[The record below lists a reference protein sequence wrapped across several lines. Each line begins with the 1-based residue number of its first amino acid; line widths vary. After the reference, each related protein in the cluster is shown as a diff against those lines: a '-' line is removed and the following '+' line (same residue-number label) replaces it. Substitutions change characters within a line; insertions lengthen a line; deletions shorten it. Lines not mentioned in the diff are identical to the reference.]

1 MKEIVSIFLCG
12 KMYGVDIENIQGIE
26 NYTDVIRTG
35 GEPGCLDGF
44 VVIRESQI
52 PMINLR
58 KKLVLPLVPV
68 TEETKILIFMTDHGP
83 AGAVVDGV
91 QDILR
96 VEGDNIQQFPTLMKN
111 GQTDYVDYVAKSSKG
126 LVVVMNP
133 AHLLSEEEWGGVN
146 QYKKD
151 LQKESGEQEA

>member
-58 KKLVLPLVPV
+58 KKLVLPPVPV

-83 AGAVVDGV
+83 ADRKSVV
-91 QDILR
+91 
-96 VEGDNIQQFPTLMKN
+96 
-111 GQTDYVDYVAKSSKG
+111 
-126 LVVVMNP
+126 
-133 AHLLSEEEWGGVN
+133 
-146 QYKKD
+146 
-151 LQKESGEQEA
+151 

>member
-44 VVIRESQI
+44 VVIRGSQI

-58 KKLVLPLVPV
+58 KNLC
-68 TEETKILIFMTDHGP
+68 FRRCR
-83 AGAVVDGV
+83 
-91 QDILR
+91 LR
-96 VEGDNIQQFPTLMKN
+96 KKPR
-111 GQTDYVDYVAKSSKG
+111 SSS
-126 LVVVMNP
+126 L
-133 AHLLSEEEWGGVN
+133 
-146 QYKKD
+146 
-151 LQKESGEQEA
+151 

>member
-26 NYTDVIRTG
+26 NYTDVVRTG
-35 GEPGCLDGF
+35 GEPACLDGF
-44 VVIRESQI
+44 VVIRETQI
-52 PMINLR
+52 PLINLR
-58 KKLVLPLVPV
+58 QKLVLPPVPV

-96 VEGDNIQQFPTLMKN
+96 VEGADIQQFPPLMQTK
-111 GQTDYVDYVAKSSKG
+111 QTDYVDYVAKSSKG
-126 LVVVMNP
+126 LIVVMNP
-133 AHLLSEEEWGGVN
+133 THLLNEEEWGGVD
-146 QYKKD
+146 QYKKE

>member
-44 VVIRESQI
+44 VVIRESQS

-58 KKLVLPLVPV
+58 KKLVLPPVPV
-68 TEETKILIFMTDHGP
+68 TEETKILIFQMQVALDVFGEDRDDLPIDKIKH
-83 AGAVVDGV
+83 VD
-91 QDILR
+91 Q
-96 VEGDNIQQFPTLMKN
+96 EKN
-111 GQTDYVDYVAKSSKG
+111 AENVICIG
-126 LVVVMNP
+126 
-133 AHLLSEEEWGGVN
+133 
-146 QYKKD
+146 
-151 LQKESGEQEA
+151 

>member
-58 KKLVLPLVPV
+58 KKLVLPPVPV
-68 TEETKILIFMTDHGP
+68 TEETKILIFMTDHHKHIN
-83 AGAVVDGV
+83 VT
-91 QDILR
+91 I
-96 VEGDNIQQFPTLMKN
+96 
-111 GQTDYVDYVAKSSKG
+111 
-126 LVVVMNP
+126 
-133 AHLLSEEEWGGVN
+133 
-146 QYKKD
+146 
-151 LQKESGEQEA
+151 

>member
-58 KKLVLPLVPV
+58 KKLVLPPVPV
-68 TEETKILIFMTDHGP
+68 TEETKILIFHDRSWACRGCGRRCTGYS
-83 AGAVVDGV
+83 AG
-91 QDILR
+91 R
-96 VEGDNIQQFPTLMKN
+96 
-111 GQTDYVDYVAKSSKG
+111 
-126 LVVVMNP
+126 
-133 AHLLSEEEWGGVN
+133 GG
-146 QYKKD
+146 
-151 LQKESGEQEA
+151 